1 MNYLGA
7 DEESDE
13 AAVAAY
19 GPNLAR
25 LRKLKRQYDPE
36 NVFHHNLN
44 ILPARAS

>member
-7 DEESDE
+7 DEEANG

-25 LRKLKRQYDPE
+25 LRQIKKKYDPK
-36 NVFHHNLN
+36 NVFHLNLN
-44 ILPARAS
+44 ILPA